1 MKKTAAFLIMLFSL
15 SVFSKTLV
23 IEANY
28 RTDNGKLLKK
38 QWQVKIEGNTAKF
51 FLDGK
56 LKANMYLKN
65 GKIIKI
71 EEYKFFAGKERVFAI
86 TKPQHINL
94 ELNSRFF
101 PFNSVLE
108 NITKKTN
115 TKDNRVFKIVE
126 VKEK

>member
-28 RTDNGKLLKK
+28 RTDNGKLFKK

-51 FLDGK
+51 YLDGK

-65 GKIIKI
+65 GKIMKI
-71 EEYKFFAGKERVFAI
+71 EEYKFFAGKERVFTI

-94 ELNSRFF
+94 ELKSRFF